1 MVYSVAIDLGG
12 TNIGAGV
19 VSKDGE
25 LITKVSVPVADS
37 SNIEGLLHEIAAA
50 ARLAVSDVGK
60 EISDMLFMGVGIPG
74 VCKSEKGPVFLAPN
88 INWKEI
94 DAVGFL
100 EKELGIPVFLGNDAD
115 CAALGE
121 YRRGFGNQFESML
134 MLTLGTGVGGAIV
147 YKGKLFTGF
156 GPYGGEFGH
165 IPMVH
170 GGVKCGC
177 GKNGCFEAYASAT
190 ALKRQTRELAAQ
202 HPESLIWEM
211 CKGDL
216 NNVGGRTAFDAADM
230 GDATGA
236 AVVEQYISYLA
247 DGISGLVNVLRP
259 EVVILGGGVSNQG
272 ASLIDPL
279 NEKVRSMCYANGGI
293 EPPKVI
299 KARLGNS
306 AGIIGAGLL
315 GITD

>member
-1 MVYSVAIDLGG
+1 MVYSAGIDLGG

-19 VSKDGE
+19 VDKNGE
-25 LITKVSVPVADS
+25 LITKVSVPVENSADT
-37 SNIEGLLHEIAAA
+37 EGLLREVAAA
-50 ARLAVSDVGK
+50 ARLAVADAGM
-60 EISDMLFMGVGIPG
+60 EISDMSFMGVGVPG
-74 VCKSEKGPVFLAPN
+74 VCKGEKGPVFLAPN
-88 INWKEI
+88 INWRELN
-94 DAVGFL
+94 AVDFL
-100 EKELGIPVFLGNDAD
+100 EGELGLPVFLGNDAD

-121 YRRGFGNQFESML
+121 YRRGFGGQFRSML
-134 MLTLGTGVGGAIV
+134 MLTLGTGVGGAAV
-147 YKGKLFTGF
+147 YDGKLFSGL
-156 GPYGGEFGH
+156 GPFGGEFGH

-177 GKNGCFEAYASAT
+177 GKRGCFEAYASAT
-190 ALKRQTRELAAQ
+190 ALKRQTRELAME

-216 NNVGGRTAFDAADM
+216 DNVGGRTAFDAADL
-230 GDATGA
+230 GDETGR

-247 DGISGLVNVLRP
+247 DGISGLVNILRP

-279 NEKVRSMCYANGGI
+279 NEKIRSLCYASGSV
-293 EPPKVI
+293 EPPRVI
-299 KARLGNS
+299 KARLGGS

-315 GITD
+315 GFKD